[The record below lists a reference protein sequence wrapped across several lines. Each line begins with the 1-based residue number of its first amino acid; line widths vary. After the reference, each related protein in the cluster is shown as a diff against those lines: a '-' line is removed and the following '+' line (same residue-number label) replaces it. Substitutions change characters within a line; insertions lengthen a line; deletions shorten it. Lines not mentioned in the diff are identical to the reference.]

1 METSLIIGWVG
12 TSRQGQVAVVAAG
25 SVPTTRTGGM
35 VEKTLSTVTLNCLE
49 GFPLVYETTQWIGS
63 QATGSPRPGGHAQ
76 HVRRNKSE
84 IAFFSFSSDQG
95 SFCLPANKSSKLGK
109 AARRFPKRQPKVS
122 IPCSALSRFIE
133 KMLYSICCTIV
144 ARNKGSKSLYV
155 VRH

>member
-1 METSLIIGWVG
+1 MVG
-12 TSRQGQVAVVAAG
+12 KDVVDGDTQLSR
-25 SVPTTRTGGM
+25 
-35 VEKTLSTVTLNCLE
+35 EE
-49 GFPLVYETTQWIGS
+49 FPLVYETTQWIGS
-63 QATGSPRPGGHAQ
+63 QATDSPRPGGHAQ

-84 IAFFSFSSDQG
+84 LLFFSLLSDQG

-109 AARRFPKRQPKVS
+109 AARRFSNRQLKVS

-133 KMLYSICCTIV
+133 KMLYSICCTIA